1 MIPSQLSETAYA
13 AVIALDWADRQ
24 HAWALSKSSSG
35 QPQTG
40 WPPNTPEA
48 IDQWAAQLT
57 QAYPVG
63 PIAVVPEQLRKRR
76 CWRLSGC

>member
-48 IDQWAAQLT
+48 IDQSTNGPRSSRKPIPSAPSPSCPNSFASGAA
-57 QAYPVG
+57 G
-63 PIAVVPEQLRKRR
+63 
-76 CWRLSGC
+76 G